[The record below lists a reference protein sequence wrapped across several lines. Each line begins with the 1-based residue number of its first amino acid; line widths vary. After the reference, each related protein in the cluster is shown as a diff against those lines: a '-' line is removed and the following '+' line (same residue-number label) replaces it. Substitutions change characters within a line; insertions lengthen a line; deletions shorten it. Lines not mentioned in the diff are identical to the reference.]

1 MTIKKNQIYVIFYG
15 KKALFA
21 NLQRLRKLK
30 IFINVIVLINHV
42 RKFCKLLYKFRSKCF
57 DTQGFQKKISMQLY
71 WKKVPVYVATMF
83 YFHFIKPQI
92 T

>member
-1 MTIKKNQIYVIFYG
+1 MTIEKNQIYVILYR
-15 KKALFA
+15 KKTLLA

-30 IFINVIVLINHV
+30 NFINVIVIITHV
-42 RKFCKLLYKFRSKCF
+42 RKFCKLWYKFSSKCF
-57 DTQGFQKKISMQLY
+57 STQGFQKKDFNAVIL
-71 WKKVPVYVATMF
+71 KKVPTMF